1 MNSKPMQEK
10 ILITGAS
17 GFLGYHLVTEALR
30 QDLEVF
36 AAIRPGSP
44 TAHLR
49 SLPVHF
55 TALPYL
61 HPAGLQRLLEAG
73 QYSYIIHAA
82 GLTRAHTEEEYN
94 TVNATYTR
102 NLGEAAARADLPLK
116 RFVFISS
123 LAALGPA
130 SDGAAQPIS
139 PFRLPRPVTA
149 YGKSKLR
156 AEEYLSDLP
165 DLPLVTLRPTA
176 VYGPRE
182 RDLYLLIRAVARGLE
197 PYLGRNAQ
205 QLSFI
210 YVKDLAEITLR
221 ALQLPGRRHLSYNLS
236 DGNSYDKYAFAEVT
250 KKLLR
255 KKTLRFHL
263 PVPTVRVLAGLL
275 EGAYRLGNR
284 VPALNREKLRELGA
298 ANWTCS
304 IREPQRDLG
313 FSPRYNL
320 ETGLAETLAWY
331 KDNKWL

>member
-1 MNSKPMQEK
+1 MKNKV
-10 ILITGAS
+10 LITGAS
-17 GFLGYHLVTEALR
+17 GFVGFHLVEEALR
-30 QDLEVF
+30 QNLEVY
-36 AAIRPGSP
+36 AAIRPSSP

-49 SLPVHF
+49 SLPVHL

-61 HPAGLQRLLEAG
+61 HPAGLQKLLEAG
-73 QYSYIIHAA
+73 GYDYIIHAA
-82 GLTRAHTEEEYN
+82 GLTRAKTPGAYN

-102 NLGEAAARADLPLK
+102 NLGQAAVRADMPLR

-130 SDGAAQPIS
+130 SAETAPPIS
-139 PFRLPRPVTA
+139 PFRVPRPVTA
-149 YGKSKLR
+149 YGKSKLL
-156 AEEYLSDLP
+156 AEEYLGNLP

-182 RDLYLLIRAVARGLE
+182 RDLYLLIRTVARGLE
-197 PYLGRNAQ
+197 PYIGHQAQ
-205 QLSFI
+205 KLSFL
-210 YVKDLAEITLR
+210 YVKDLAEITVR
-221 ALQLPGRRHLSYNLS
+221 ALQLPGRNHLSYNLS
-236 DGNSYDKYAFAEVT
+236 DGNSYDRYAFAEVT
-250 KKLLR
+250 KKLLH

-263 PVPTVRVLAGLL
+263 PLPAVRALAGVL
-275 EGAYRLGNR
+275 EGAYALTHQM
-284 VPALNREKLRELGA
+284 PALNREKLRELSA
-298 ANWTCS
+298 ANWSCS

>member
-1 MNSKPMQEK
+1 MKK
-10 ILITGAS
+10 KVLITGAS
-17 GFLGYHLVTEALR
+17 GFVGYHLVEEAL
-30 QDLEVF
+30 QQNLEVY

-55 TALPYL
+55 TTLPYL
-61 HPAGLQRLLEAG
+61 HPAGLQKLLEG
-73 QYSYIIHAA
+73 GGYHYIIHVA
-82 GLTRAHTEEEYN
+82 GLTKAKTPEKYN

-102 NLGEAAARADLPLK
+102 NLAEAAVRADIPLR

-130 SDGAAQPIS
+130 AAEAAHPIT
-139 PFRLPRPVTA
+139 PFHVPQPVTA
-149 YGKSKLR
+149 YGKSKLL
-156 AEEYLSDLP
+156 AEAYLNELP
-165 DLPLVTLRPTA
+165 ELPLVTLRPTA

-182 RDLYLLIRAVARGLE
+182 RDLYLLIRTVARGIE
-197 PYLGRNAQ
+197 PYIGRKAQ
-205 QLSFI
+205 KLSFL

-221 ALQLPGRRHLSYNLS
+221 TLQLPGRNHLSYNLS
-236 DGNSYDKYAFAEVT
+236 DGNSYDRYAFAEVT
-250 KKLLR
+250 KRLLR

-263 PVPTVRVLAGLL
+263 PLPAVRALAGLL
-275 EGAYRLGNR
+275 EGAYGLTQKM
-284 VPALNREKLRELGA
+284 PTLNREKLRELSA